1 MKESAAYTNKPIIA
15 IKHVPPK
22 SPLKQLTQSNV
33 SLSHLLSSTAM
44 TTTPRPSTSNFTTQS
59 SIAHVQNDLQRAP
72 FTQTIPHLVNSIA
85 LFSNNASVH
94 LDSRPNFESQFISP

>member
-72 FTQTIPHLVNSIA
+72 FTHLVNSIA
-85 LFSNNASVH
+85 LFSNNASVP
-94 LDSRPNFESQFISP
+94 LDSRPNFESQFILP